1 MKRQERFVRS
11 GMLAVDR
18 RAWGASFDVM
28 LGPDG
33 EPTAR
38 PPFTRAGKLAVV
50 QIDGPLVHHA
60 DPWWDSYD
68 AIMGRVSEAL
78 ADRESEAVCL
88 RINSP
93 GGDVDGCFDT
103 ARALR
108 ALAQKSGKRLLAYAD
123 GMAASAAYALAC
135 SAERIYLSSTTKVG
149 SIGVIEAICDVT
161 ARDAVD
167 GIRFEFIASGARK
180 ADGNPHVPISEAAI
194 TNLQDEVDAMA
205 ELFFG
210 LVEDLRGLPRVVARG
225 LEARM
230 LFGAGAVQGRL
241 ADEVATWAQLSELG
255 MARNAPT
262 LPAGDRTM
270 AKAGYLKH
278 MLKSVA
284 ESEGDDF
291 SKEEKEHAATM
302 LKSLDGGEEKKDG
315 EGKEKEPEGK
325 KAEAEPEKKEA
336 KAEGKAEKAD
346 PEDGDGEEKKDEKA
360 KAKAEGAKARA
371 ATSDAVN
378 MQLAAR
384 VHALEAERAAEKDG
398 AEREKLLAKRPDF
411 SAEIRKTLATAT
423 IAQLRDAVE
432 NWPKIPSRLGQQA
445 AAAGATGT
453 RGERQTDEQGGGA
466 ALTPDEQKYIDRKM
480 GLSTEGT
487 GIRHEG
493 RSLELGAMTPAQAR
507 AHVAKLEAAAAG
519 AAAKK

>member
-1 MKRQERFVRS
+1 MRRQERFVRS

-28 LGPDG
+28 LGLDG
-33 EPTAR
+33 APPAR

-50 QIDGPLVHHA
+50 RIEGPLVHHA

-135 SAERIYLSSTTKVG
+135 SAERIYLSSTSKVG

-161 ARDAVD
+161 ARDAVE
-167 GIRFEFIASGARK
+167 GIRFEFIASGVRK

-194 TNLQDEVDAMA
+194 ANLQDEVDAMA

-210 LVEDLRGLPRVVARG
+210 LVEDLRGLPRATTRG

-241 ADEVATWAQLSELG
+241 ADEVTTWAQLSELG
-255 MARNAPT
+255 MARDAPS
-262 LPAGDRTM
+262 LSAGDRTM

-291 SKEEKEHAATM
+291 SKEEKEHAAKM
-302 LKSLDGGEEKKDG
+302 LESLDGGAEKDG
-315 EGKEKEPEGK
+315 EGKEKEPEGE

-371 ATSDAVN
+371 ATSEAVN

-384 VHALEAERAAEKDG
+384 VHALEAERASEKES

-411 SAEIRKTLATAT
+411 SAEIRKTLAKAPLD
-423 IAQLRDAVE
+423 QLRDAVE
-432 NWPKIPSRLGQQA
+432 NWPKIPSRLGQQTA
-445 AAAGATGT
+445 AASATGT

-466 ALTPDEQKYIDRKM
+466 ALTPDEQRYIDRKM